1 MKRNIATTFF
11 VCALAFSPLA
21 ACGGNT
27 SSSATSTASTS
38 SATSAANSG
47 DQADR
52 LVPPYGLTG
61 SVTMEQYMRQFVA
74 GYDDFQKGVLDGT
87 RLPDRMHLFVAEDA
101 SVYITDAE
109 AMKHAFETLAHVR
122 IDVTNP
128 VEGVG
133 ILDGDIDFS
142 FEWDG
147 RVVAF
152 SFETADYASFSDGKM
167 YVCEDPATVSEL
179 VDYLK
184 KYAEQP
190 AEPGTE
196 LTEVK
201 GAYQWDADGD
211 GQDETLSFD
220 FVDQGDEAPSGFE
233 VSLRGQNVNTG
244 EWLVGAYEIT
254 SVVAQEDGQGP
265 YVRVSYFAGDYYQHD
280 YPATCTLR
288 LVDGKLVIE
297 QA

>member
-1 MKRNIATTFF
+1 MKRNIATTLF

-21 ACGGNT
+21 GCGGNA
-27 SSSATSTASTS
+27 SSSAAVNASTS
-38 SATSAANSG
+38 SATSVAPGS
-47 DQADR
+47 DTADH

-61 SVTMEQYMRQFVA
+61 SVTMEQYMQQFVA

-109 AMKHAFETLAHVR
+109 AMKHAFETLSQVR
-122 IDVTNP
+122 INVTSP
-128 VEGVG
+128 IEGVE
-133 ILDGDIDFS
+133 ILDGDIDVS

-152 SFETADYASFSDGKM
+152 SFETTDYASFSDGKM
-167 YVCEDPATVSEL
+167 YACEDPATVSEL

-190 AEPGTE
+190 AEAGTE
-196 LTEVK
+196 LMEVK

-220 FVDQGDEAPSGFE
+220 FVDQGDEAPSGFQ
-233 VSLRGQNVNTG
+233 VSLRGLNVNTG
-244 EWLVGAYEIT
+244 EWLDGAYEIT
-254 SVVAQEDGQGP
+254 SVVAQEDEQGP
-265 YVRVSYFAGDYYQHD
+265 FVRVSYFAGDYYQHD
-280 YPATCTLR
+280 SPAACTLR
-288 LVDGKLVIE
+288 LVDGKLAIE
-297 QA
+297 QV